1 MRFLKKIPYK
11 LKTAL
16 PALALA
22 GSAMMTASCEK
33 EEPDLGPTTDV
44 EYKFSSADMDL
55 LFTNYEHSEL
65 NSTLKYYINHPD
77 IRTIYLTPAIHDV
90 EWKSMKADK
99 ISIFKKY
106 YMEPII
112 NYSQKIRG
120 KGDFNFKPGEASK
133 VPNDSLWFI
142 QNGWTI
148 NKALQYQK

>member
-1 MRFLKKIPYK
+1 MKNKTNK
-11 LKTAL
+11 LKSAL
-16 PALALA
+16 PALILICA
-22 GSAMMTASCEK
+22 GMIVASCEK

-44 EYKFSSADMDL
+44 EYKFSSYDMHL
-55 LFTNYEHSEL
+55 LFTNDEHSEL

-77 IRTIYLTPAIHDV
+77 IRTIYLTPAINDV

-112 NYSQKIRG
+112 NYSPKIRG
-120 KGDFNFKPGEASK
+120 KGDFDFKPGEASK

>member
-22 GSAMMTASCEK
+22 GGAMMTASCEK

-44 EYKFSSADMDL
+44 EYKFSSADIGF
-55 LFTNYEHSEL
+55 LFTNIEHTKV
-65 NSTLKYYINHPD
+65 NPTLEYYINHPD
-77 IRTIYLTPAIHDV
+77 IRTIYLTPAINDSKWYSIRSY
-90 EWKSMKADK
+90 E
-99 ISIFKKY
+99 ISIFKRY

-112 NYSQKIRG
+112 NYSPKIRG
-120 KGDFNFKPGEASK
+120 RGDFTFNPGEASK
-133 VPNDSLWFI
+133 IPNDSLWFI

-148 NKALQYQK
+148 NKALQNQK